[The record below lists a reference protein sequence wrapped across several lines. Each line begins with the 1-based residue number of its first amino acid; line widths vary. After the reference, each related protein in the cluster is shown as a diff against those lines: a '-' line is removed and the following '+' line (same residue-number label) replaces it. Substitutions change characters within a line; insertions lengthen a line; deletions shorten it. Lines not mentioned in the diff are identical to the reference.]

1 MMASDRLRSIHVRYF
16 DIVIVQ
22 FNPSKSKGFRYY
34 VVSYFN
40 DCVCNLFIV
49 YIYLPVLQVPLV
61 LQLFDT
67 LHALCNL
74 LVVAPDNLK
83 QVCSGEQLT
92 NLDRNL
98 LHAFVQLRVD
108 YRSARLG
115 RHFS

>member
-1 MMASDRLRSIHVRYF
+1 MADVWPLRLQRITSCMSLMSHNS
-16 DIVIVQ
+16 Q
-22 FNPSKSKGFRYY
+22 CPS
-34 VVSYFN
+34 
-40 DCVCNLFIV
+40 
-49 YIYLPVLQVPLV
+49 VLQVPLV

>member
-1 MMASDRLRSIHVRYF
+1 MMADHVLGSLQVKAVF
-16 DIVIVQ
+16 WS
-22 FNPSKSKGFRYY
+22 FS
-34 VVSYFN
+34 
-40 DCVCNLFIV
+40 FISALGV
-49 YIYLPVLQVPLV
+49 FISFICLCVLQVPLV

>member
-1 MMASDRLRSIHVRYF
+1 MCLGHCEDCYFHIFNFINSSQVFISVFIASS
-16 DIVIVQ
+16 
-22 FNPSKSKGFRYY
+22 
-34 VVSYFN
+34 
-40 DCVCNLFIV
+40 
-49 YIYLPVLQVPLV
+49 VLQVPLV

>member
-1 MMASDRLRSIHVRYF
+1 MCLGHCKDCYF
-16 DIVIVQ
+16 DT
-22 FNPSKSKGFRYY
+22 FN
-34 VVSYFN
+34 
-40 DCVCNLFIV
+40 FINSCQV
-49 YIYLPVLQVPLV
+49 FISVFIASSALQVPLV

>member
-1 MMASDRLRSIHVRYF
+1 MVMEMNKNICHLSLSVYLQSLDL
-16 DIVIVQ
+16 
-22 FNPSKSKGFRYY
+22 
-34 VVSYFN
+34 
-40 DCVCNLFIV
+40 VCCCDS
-49 YIYLPVLQVPLV
+49 VLQVPLV

>member
-1 MMASDRLRSIHVRYF
+1 MIACDVLRSLEVKAAF
-16 DIVIVQ
+16 
-22 FNPSKSKGFRYY
+22 
-34 VVSYFN
+34 SYFHFMKSLK
-40 DCVCNLFIV
+40 CFFLFLSVCLSACGFS
-49 YIYLPVLQVPLV
+49 VLQVPLV

>member
-1 MMASDRLRSIHVRYF
+1 MLF
-16 DIVIVQ
+16 DAIEKKVLLFCSEMRALYTYADKELACDAHMV
-22 FNPSKSKGFRYY
+22 P
-34 VVSYFN
+34 
-40 DCVCNLFIV
+40 CV
-49 YIYLPVLQVPLV
+49 QVPLV

-98 LHAFVQLRVD
+98 LHAFVQLRAD